1 MSDSIDNALNK
12 LQDML
17 STDDGKKNLEDMVSS
32 FGGNSGGGF
41 SSGFDPTLLVN
52 IKTVIDRVQNGT
64 DPRSNLLNALK
75 PYLSRNRISQVDNAI
90 KIMSLG
96 RIPDVIKSMKNQTR

>member
-1 MSDSIDNALNK
+1 MADDIESAINK

-17 STDDGKKNLEDMVSS
+17 SDENGKKNIQDMVSS
-32 FGGNSGGGF
+32 FGKSSN
-41 SSGFDPTLLVN
+41 SGFDPTILMN
-52 IKTVIDRVQNGT
+52 IKTIVDRVQNGT

-75 PYLSRNRISQVDNAI
+75 PYLSKSRANHVDNAI

-96 RIPDVIKSMKNQTR
+96 RIPDVIKDIKK